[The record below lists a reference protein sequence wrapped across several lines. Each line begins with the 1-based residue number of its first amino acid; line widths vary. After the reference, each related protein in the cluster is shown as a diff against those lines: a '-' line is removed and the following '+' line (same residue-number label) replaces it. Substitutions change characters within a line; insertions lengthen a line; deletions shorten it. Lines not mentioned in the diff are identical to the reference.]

1 MALYNTSIN
10 NDGLRFLQQQK
21 DLLSAL
27 AREVKKDTVC
37 CELKLM
43 ALRLL
48 QSLTC
53 QIPSAT
59 VLKDMMKHVRTRTT
73 LTRQVLALTAY
84 SYEHNILKDIFKL
97 NSLSYT

>member
-10 NDGLRFLQQQK
+10 NDGLRFLQQQE

-27 AREVKKDTVC
+27 ARDVKRDNVC

-53 QIPSAT
+53 HIPSTT
-59 VLKDMMKHVRTRTT
+59 VLTDVMKYVRTRTT
-73 LTRQVLALTAY
+73 LTHQVLAFAAN
-84 SYEHNILKDIFKL
+84 SY
-97 NSLSYT
+97 

>member
-10 NDGLRFLQQQK
+10 NDGLKFLQQQQ

-27 AREVKKDTVC
+27 AREVKRDTVC

-43 ALRLL
+43 ALRML

-53 QIPSAT
+53 HIPSAT
-59 VLKDMMKHVRTRTT
+59 VLTDMMKHVRTRNI
-73 LTRQVLALTAY
+73 LTHQVLAFISN
-84 SYEHNILKDIFKL
+84 SY
-97 NSLSYT
+97 